1 MNFFTGGFETKWF
14 LRLPGSRDV
23 YTGLTNKYTNSFRRH
38 FLWICIRLRRC
49 PKINRH
55 INMLI
60 SYIVAHFFTQNNGE
74 TNFDSNMTQ
83 TWDLEIFNLKLYL
96 IVNLLLRVTKA
107 YFITLKKLTVVMRR
121 PSEFIA
127 IYNWDCTCWIVTT
140 LNI

>member
-1 MNFFTGGFETKWF
+1 
-14 LRLPGSRDV
+14 
-23 YTGLTNKYTNSFRRH
+23 
-38 FLWICIRLRRC
+38 
-49 PKINRH
+49 
-55 INMLI
+55 MLI

-83 TWDLEIFNLKLYL
+83 TWDLEMFNLKLYL

-127 IYNWDCTCWIVTT
+127 IYN
-140 LNI
+140 